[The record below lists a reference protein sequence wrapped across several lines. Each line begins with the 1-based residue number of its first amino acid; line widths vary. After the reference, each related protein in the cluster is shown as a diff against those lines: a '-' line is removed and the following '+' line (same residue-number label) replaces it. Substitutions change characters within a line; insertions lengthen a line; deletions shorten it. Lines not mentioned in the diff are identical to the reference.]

1 MKFYNPAYVD
11 APAFRVQLEQII
23 RQVRPYTMVPDSGLE
38 LLIRAVQHLLA
49 QQIPGDLVEC
59 GVWQGGCA
67 AAMKLTAQAITSPA
81 QMKTTESEGN
91 LGACTLHLFD
101 SFEGLPPVQP
111 IDGPMAKAWQQD
123 INGPIYFDN
132 CTASLESVQ
141 QNFQQLGLWGDS
153 GLVPIQ
159 FHQGWFAQT
168 VPDFV
173 AQQTA
178 PIALLRLDG
187 DWYESTKVCLE
198 NLYPLV
204 SENGVIIID
213 DYYAWDGCAV
223 AVHEYFGKQRLNH
236 RIRALPDFSA
246 AYVIKH
252 SYKQE

>member
-1 MKFYNPAYVD
+1 MPMKFYDPAYVD
-11 APAFRVQLEQII
+11 ASAFRAQLEQITH
-23 RQVRPYTMVPDSGLE
+23 QVRPYTMVPDSGVE
-38 LLIRAVQHLLA
+38 LVVRAVQYLLT
-49 QQIPGDLVEC
+49 QQVPGDLVEC

-67 AAMKLTAQAITSPA
+67 AAMKLTAQALNEALLSATQPR
-81 QMKTTESEGN
+81 
-91 LGACTLHLFD
+91 TLHLFD

-111 IDGPMAKAWQQD
+111 IDGPMAQGWQQD
-123 INGPIYFDN
+123 VNGPIYHNN
-132 CTASLESVQ
+132 CTASLALVQ
-141 QNFQQLGLWGDS
+141 QNFQQLGLLGDS
-153 GLVPIQ
+153 GPVPVQ
-159 FHQGWFAQT
+159 FHKGWFEQT

-173 AQQTA
+173 APQAA

-213 DYYAWDGCAV
+213 DYYVWDGCAV

-246 AYVIKH
+246 AYVL
-252 SYKQE
+252 KQTYRQD

>member
-1 MKFYNPAYVD
+1 MKFYNPADVD
-11 APAFRVQLEQII
+11 VHAFRAHLEQII
-23 RQVRPYTMVPDSGLE
+23 LRVRPYTMVPDSGVE
-38 LLIRAVQHLLA
+38 LVIRAVQYLGA

-67 AAMKLTAQAITSPA
+67 AAMKLAA
-81 QMKTTESEGN
+81 QMLLETR
-91 LGACTLHLFD
+91 TLHLFD

-111 IDGPMAKAWQQD
+111 IDGPMAKSWQQD
-123 INGPIYFDN
+123 VNGPIYHDN
-132 CTASLESVQ
+132 CTASLALVQ
-141 QNFQQLGLWGDS
+141 QNFQQLGLLGDS
-153 GLVPIQ
+153 GPVPVQ
-159 FHQGWFAQT
+159 FHKGWFEQT

-173 AQQTA
+173 AQQAA

-213 DYYAWDGCAV
+213 DYYVWDGCAV

-246 AYVIKH
+246 AYVLKQ
-252 SYKQE
+252 SYRQD